1 MDPSLCL
8 LTTKPLCSVHPLVP
22 TDGQISQTCVLILYR
37 YGKGKDTGA
46 DGQSSFLLPFGPPQK
61 AEKSNTNSDRSLSI
75 AVNKQAT
82 PSLVTKIVTV
92 YHAPRF
98 FWSEWNSKRHHGNSS
113 SIDRDRQGDTKV
125 GSDLSLEAGSV
136 WRSTNSQLV
145 WVYCHCPVA
154 WTLTLGLPHSMLPG
168 AQESGNGSQVHEA

>member
-1 MDPSLCL
+1 MGKEGKLGQMARAVSFYL
-8 LTTKPLCSVHPLVP
+8 LAHL
-22 TDGQISQTCVLILYR
+22 R
-37 YGKGKDTGA
+37 R
-46 DGQSSFLLPFGPPQK
+46 QK
-61 AEKSNTNSDRSLSI
+61 NKHKLRQVFI
-75 AVNKQAT
+75 YCCNKQAT

-98 FWSEWNSKRHHGNSS
+98 FWSEWNSERHRGNSS

-136 WRSTNSQLV
+136 WGSTNSQLV

-154 WTLTLGLPHSMLPG
+154 
-168 AQESGNGSQVHEA
+168 